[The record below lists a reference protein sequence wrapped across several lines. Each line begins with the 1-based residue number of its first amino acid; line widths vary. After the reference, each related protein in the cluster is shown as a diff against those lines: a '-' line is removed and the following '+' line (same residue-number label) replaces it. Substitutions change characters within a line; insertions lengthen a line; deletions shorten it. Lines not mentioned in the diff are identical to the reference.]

1 MAEKI
6 HKSKISTFE
15 WGLVIGV
22 LILIDLAQVLLDLVA
37 VGVAINRIIDVIVG
51 LAFPFYLHMR
61 GEKMS
66 DPKRLFALIAAFGL
80 EFVPVVDA
88 LPLWSLDGVYNYT
101 LARARNKAAE
111 AQEAVMVKLQEQ
123 EKIQNQQERI
133 VKLQEIRERQA
144 QQQEDLYEEDQ

>member
-22 LILIDLAQVLLDLVA
+22 LILIDIIQIILDLVA

-51 LAFPFYLHMR
+51 LTFSFYLQMR
-61 GEKMS
+61 GEKMA
-66 DPKRLFALIAAFGL
+66 DPRRLFALIATFGL

-88 LPLWSLDGVYNYT
+88 LPLWSLDGVYNFM

-111 AQEAVMVKLQEQ
+111 AQEAVMAKLQEQ
-123 EKIQNQQERI
+123 EKIQSQQERI